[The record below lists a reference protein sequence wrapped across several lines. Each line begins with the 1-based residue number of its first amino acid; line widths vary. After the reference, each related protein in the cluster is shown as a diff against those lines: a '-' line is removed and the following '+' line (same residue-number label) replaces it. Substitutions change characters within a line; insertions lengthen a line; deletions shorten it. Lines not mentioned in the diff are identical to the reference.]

1 MDFQL
6 IQDSI
11 NYSPQACPLFVHY
24 CSQNLLKI
32 TLSHSKSIKVLW
44 LYSVKYSI
52 LPQIAKIHKIF
63 SIPVR
68 VTIAQS
74 HRWLKI
80 AVCGFLLFTKIA
92 FVHCLSIIF
101 KCAMYLP
108 EILGFG
114 EFF

>member
-32 TLSHSKSIKVLW
+32 TLNNYKSALDLW

-52 LPQIAKIHKIF
+52 LPQIARIHKIF

-68 VTIAQS
+68 VTTPHS
-74 HRWLKI
+74 HKCLYI
-80 AVCGFLLFTKIA
+80 GACGFCFCPKIPPA
-92 FVHCLSIIF
+92 TYFQ
-101 KCAMYLP
+101 
-108 EILGFG
+108 ILILCMPQH
-114 EFF
+114 